1 MDLWMQDSAGYVIL
15 GLIILLF
22 TVGSISIVIDMVFNQ
37 TKDSYPQNLE
47 PENLDSWLVLS
58 KDHS

>member
-1 MDLWMQDSAGYVIL
+1 MQDSAGYVIL

-47 PENLDSWLVLS
+47 PENLDS
-58 KDHS
+58 